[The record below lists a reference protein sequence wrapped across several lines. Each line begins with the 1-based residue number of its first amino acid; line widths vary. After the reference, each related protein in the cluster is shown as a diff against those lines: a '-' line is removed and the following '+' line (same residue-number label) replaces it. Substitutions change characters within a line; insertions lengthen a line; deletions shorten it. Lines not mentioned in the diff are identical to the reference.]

1 MKITIGQLR
10 QVVQE
15 AVVATDPR
23 YLEMKAIAAE
33 AIKMFAEAE
42 EGGVEPRK
50 AAPAIYKW
58 VVEKTTYEDDPR
70 FAKGFEHKGGPLH
83 RGKAIVTLVTKK
95 DGWLGEL
102 LRRAS
107 VDYRP

>member
-23 YLEMKAIAAE
+23 YLEMKAIADEAIAMFKEAE
-33 AIKMFAEAE
+33 AAGID
-42 EGGVEPRK
+42 GRK
-50 AAPAIYKW
+50 AAAYVYKW

-83 RGKAIVTLVTKK
+83 RGKAIVALVTKK

>member
-1 MKITIGQLR
+1 MKTTVGQLR
-10 QVVQE
+10 QLIAE
-15 AVVATDPR
+15 AVVAVDPN
-23 YLEMKAIAAE
+23 YLKLKSIAAE
-33 AIKMFAEAE
+33 AIAMFAEAE
-42 EGGVEPRK
+42 AGGVEPRK

-58 VVEKTTYEDDPR
+58 VVEATTYDDDPR
-70 FAKGFEHKGGPLH
+70 FAKGFEYKGGPLH
-83 RGKAIVTLVTKK
+83 KGKAIVTLVTKK